1 MMTTFAQNPETNDIE
16 THAVTIGGVA
26 KRYLS
31 FNTGKQSYANII
43 GDTIRTVSGEL
54 QLNVNRGVP
63 YFETVFKSVN
73 GIDIW
78 KDDVR
83 KIMNGLSFVKSIVSF
98 DVSWDPVSRKLN
110 YEMVV
115 ETDEGEVTVGQSL

>member
-1 MMTTFAQNPETNDIE
+1 MTTFAQNPETNDIE
-16 THAVTIGGVA
+16 THAVTVGGVT

-31 FNTGKQSYANII
+31 FNTGKQSYADII

-54 QLNVNRGVP
+54 QLDVNRGVP

-110 YEMVV
+110 YKMVV
-115 ETDEGEVTVGQSL
+115 ETDDGEVTVGQSL

>member
-1 MMTTFAQNPETNDIE
+1 MKTFAKDSNGNVIVDPVTHDIK
-16 THAVTIGGVA
+16 TVDGVEA
-26 KRYLS
+26 
-31 FNTGKQSYANII
+31 YAIII
-43 GDTIRTVSGEL
+43 GDTIRTVRGEL
-54 QLNVNRGVP
+54 QLDTDRGVP

-78 KDDVR
+78 KNDVR
-83 KIMNGLSFVKSIVSF
+83 KIVNGLSFVQSIVSF